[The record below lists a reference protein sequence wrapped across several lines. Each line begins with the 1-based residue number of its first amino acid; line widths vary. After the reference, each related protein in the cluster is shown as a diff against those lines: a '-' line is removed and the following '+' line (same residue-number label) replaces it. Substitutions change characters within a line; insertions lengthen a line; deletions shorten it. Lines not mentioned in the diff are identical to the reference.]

1 VCAPCHEYR
10 NSLGFPVLTTYSEW
24 RDSGFGKAGIACQ
37 SCHMP
42 QVKGDVVDPHVK
54 RSKTATVNLHHMPG
68 SHSLQQLTSA
78 IRASLSAVRED
89 GQIKVTVTVSNESAG
104 HHLPTGSPI
113 RRIVL
118 EMKADS
124 YRGHHHR
131 AEKVYQRRVADQQ
144 GNVMQREHFAFMKAA
159 SVVSDTRLA
168 PGEKR
173 VETFLFPIPRDAP
186 TKLEATFRYYF
197 SPMAR
202 TETQQRV
209 TFLTLSR
216 LIR

>member
-1 VCAPCHEYR
+1 
-10 NSLGFPVLTTYSEW
+10 
-24 RDSGFGKAGIACQ
+24 
-37 SCHMP
+37 
-42 QVKGDVVDPHVK
+42 
-54 RSKTATVNLHHMPG
+54 MPG

-78 IRASLSAVRED
+78 VRANLAAVRE
-89 GQIKVTVTVSNESAG
+89 GSQVKVTVTVSNESAG

-124 YRGHHHR
+124 FRGHQYR
-131 AEKVYQRRVADQQ
+131 EERIYQRRVADQQ
-144 GNVMQREHFAFMKAA
+144 GNLLQREHFAFLKGAK
-159 SVVSDTRLA
+159 VVSDTRLA
-168 PGEKR
+168 AGEKR
-173 VETFLFPIPRDAP
+173 VETFTFAIPQDAP
-186 TKLEATFRYYF
+186 AKLEATFRYYF

-216 LIR
+216 LVR

>member
-1 VCAPCHEYR
+1 
-10 NSLGFPVLTTYSEW
+10 VLTTYSEW
-24 RDSGFGKAGIACQ
+24 RDSGFGKAGVACQ

-54 RSKTATVNLHHMPG
+54 RTKTATVNLHHMPG

-78 IRASLSAVRED
+78 IRASLSAVRE
-89 GQIKVTVTVSNESAG
+89 GNQIKVTVTVSNESAG

-124 YRGHHHR
+124 FRGHHFR
-131 AEKVYQRRVADQQ
+131 EERVYQRRVADAQ
-144 GNVMQREHFAFMKAA
+144 GNLLQREHFVFLKGA
-159 SVVSDTRLA
+159 SVVSDTRLSA
-168 PGEKR
+168 GEKR
-173 VETFLFPIPRDAP
+173 AETFLFPIPQDAP
-186 TKLEATFRYYF
+186 AKLEATFRYYF

-202 TETQQRV
+202 TEAQKRV